1 MVKRHNFSNS
11 KLRRD
16 KTGGQLD
23 VDAGAGMAGLMRS
36 WPSDASPALSTG
48 IMNHINK
55 DSRPDLLERI
65 NVEVEPGGG
74 RTALN
79 QNEENTGKKGE
90 GTC

>member
-1 MVKRHNFSNS
+1 
-11 KLRRD
+11 
-16 KTGGQLD
+16 
-23 VDAGAGMAGLMRS
+23 MRS

-79 QNEENTGKKGE
+79 QNEENTGKKGRE
-90 GTC
+90 LAEILTQVDEVIII